1 MILSIALAHVT
12 SALAATQA
20 QAAPALQAI
29 PAGAWQARSIGEA
42 LLAAMAFGLVGL
54 VLILIGFKAFDW
66 MTPKIDVER
75 ELTQNKNIAVAI
87 VVAALIIAVAIVIS
101 KAIAG

>member
-29 PAGAWQARSIGEA
+29 PVGAWQARSIGEA

>member
-1 MILSIALAHVT
+1 MPSFIALALVT
-12 SALAATQA
+12 SALAAVQA
-20 QAAPALQAI
+20 QAAPALQATAVS
-29 PAGAWQARSIGEA
+29 PWQARSVGEA
-42 LLAAMAFGLVGL
+42 LLAATAFGLVGL

-66 MTPKIDVER
+66 ITPKIDVQR
-75 ELTQNKNIAVAI
+75 ELTENKNIAVAI